1 MFFAHTRESANPYYK
16 LLRIVKLENIY
27 KFRICY
33 LISKIMN
40 KAHSI
45 PDIISDILPPASSIR
60 RYKRRFAGKLNLFTV
75 RISTSSEK
83 SSFKFAGPMIWESVT
98 PEIKRLSFISFKK
111 AWKCHLLINQSRV
124 YCWLDAE

>member
-27 KFRICY
+27 KLRICY
-33 LISKIMN
+33 LMSKIMN
-40 KAHSI
+40 NNSI
-45 PDIISDILPPASSIR
+45 PNIISDILPPASSIC
-60 RYKRRFAGKLNLFTV
+60 RYKRRFALKLNLFTV
-75 RISTSSEK
+75 QISTSSEK

-124 YCWLDAE
+124 LNKII